1 MDCWNGG
8 RVKNK
13 IKKYDIPNI
22 SQPILSIVMYYLL
35 YAVLNHVMKS
45 FMVT

>member
-22 SQPILSIVMYYLL
+22 SIVMYYLL